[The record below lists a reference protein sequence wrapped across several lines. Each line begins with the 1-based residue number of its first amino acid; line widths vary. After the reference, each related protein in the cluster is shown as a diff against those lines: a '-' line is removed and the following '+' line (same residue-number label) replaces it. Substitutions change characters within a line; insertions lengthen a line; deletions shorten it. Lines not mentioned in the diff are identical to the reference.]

1 MNCFQ
6 WLIINWFDSCDNS
19 WLAYWHFNVVWGR
32 GFETTIV
39 VVCVIY
45 ECCLICALQAI
56 CTCFFLSMCLTRVC
70 LAHYVRVLWYF
81 CRFLLFSW
89 LFGFVCLLF
98 SKTVFV
104 FYKIVR
110 LLSTFESCLLMS
122 HDSESMIFRVC
133 LDFIGTYKLIC
144 LKK

>member
-1 MNCFQ
+1 MLVYDISRFVTSMMEGD
-6 WLIINWFDSCDNS
+6 ISRF
-19 WLAYWHFNVVWGR
+19 YVWC
-32 GFETTIV
+32 
-39 VVCVIY
+39 VCVWLGCVCVCVWLG
-45 ECCLICALQAI
+45 CCLICALQAI

-110 LLSTFESCLLMS
+110 LLSTFESFCPLSTFLFS
-122 HDSESMIFRVC
+122 KVFPWAREENRRGWENF
-133 LDFIGTYKLIC
+133 
-144 LKK
+144 